1 MQEAVG
7 VARGCGSEPRPVR
20 AEPGRCG
27 APSNACAGRV
37 RRCPPGARPR
47 EALLPR
53 LRSAAFPLTLNS
65 AAVAPGGCERRG
77 PARAAAALLPVP
89 GPSGGPSSR
98 VPALP
103 PPGPGPPPGA
113 LRPRGRSGAPPA
125 VPPPAALQAQPPRGN
140 QSPLVRLHPSP
151 GVKATAGLGAA
162 KSPVAGSCAPPA
174 SRRCQCPGAERSA
187 AELPARPG
195 PSASSLPPGSAGS
208 LPRLHARRPS
218 CPLVV
223 SLLSFFYF
231 SPFFFNFFFPSTGN
245 AQSGLMDISELC
257 ISDPLGYHN
266 Q

>member
-1 MQEAVG
+1 MQGAVG

-27 APSNACAGRV
+27 APSHACAGRV

-77 PARAAAALLPVP
+77 PARAAAVLLPVP

-113 LRPRGRSGAPPA
+113 LRPRGRSGAPPGRA
-125 VPPPAALQAQPPRGN
+125 
-140 QSPLVRLHPSP
+140 SPSRAPSP
-151 GVKATAGLGAA
+151 A
-162 KSPVAGSCAPPA
+162 
-174 SRRCQCPGAERSA
+174 
-187 AELPARPG
+187 PAREPI
-195 PSASSLPPGSAGS
+195 AA
-208 LPRLHARRPS
+208 RPS
-218 CPLVV
+218 
-223 SLLSFFYF
+223 
-231 SPFFFNFFFPSTGN
+231 PS
-245 AQSGLMDISELC
+245 ISRC
-257 ISDPLGYHN
+257 
-266 Q
+266 